1 MKNMIKNFLRNIT
14 DVEIMARLIIL
25 LVMALIIVTALT
37 GCRASNTVSY
47 NLSRDADEF
56 KVRRRLVFI
65 SLRTNDFIFEMEGL
79 CSIKVDADNDL
90 NIICKVGEDKYQ
102 KHFVHLT
109 TEVTYTVEQTDMTE
123 ENKYDYKIYFKPQSI
138 VPIEIETEVG

>member
-1 MKNMIKNFLRNIT
+1 MKKFLQKLME
-14 DVEIMARLIIL
+14 VETLSKIIIFAVL
-25 LVMALIIVTALT
+25 LLTIISALT
-37 GCRASNTVSY
+37 GCRSADTVSY

-65 SLRTNDFIFEMEGL
+65 NLRTNDFIFEMEGN
-79 CSIKVDADNDL
+79 CSIKTDTDNDL

-109 TEVTYTVEQTDMTE
+109 TEVTYTAEQLDMTE
-123 ENKYDYKIYFKPQSI
+123 ENKYDYKIYFKPEAI
-138 VPIEIETEVG
+138 IPIEIETMVG